1 MSNLFQQIVVIM
13 VLLIIGTVII
23 SVSTG
28 ENKAKKIINFVKE
41 KKKNKPNSECKIE
54 SKPDKKER
62 TVTTVIKKKNPAT
75 VSDKSDVWYVLVR
88 DKSNKYTIKKST
100 FTLSQLI
107 EAPFTIGR
115 GEDVNLKI
123 TNELISEEHAMI
135 IYDDESESV
144 VFIDTGSTNGSY
156 VNSFY
161 DSDKNYC
168 EGERIETAEIEDGLT
183 VFLWDTPIIFSRT
196 SSVNKPKVKNEDNSE
211 NVINTKVYNK

>member
-1 MSNLFQQIVVIM
+1 MSNLFQQIVVIL

-28 ENKAKKIINFVKE
+28 ENKAKKIINIVKE
-41 KKKNKPNSECKIE
+41 KKKNKSNSKCKIE

-62 TVTTVIKKKNPAT
+62 TVTTVIKKKNLNMT
-75 VSDKSDVWYVLVR
+75 SDKSNVWYVLVR

-100 FTLSQLI
+100 FTISQLF

-115 GEDVNLKI
+115 GENVNLKI

-156 VNSFY
+156 VNSYY

-183 VFLWDTPIIFSRT
+183 VFLWDTPVVFSRT
-196 SSVNKPKVKNEDNSE
+196 SSANKPKVKSDDNSE
-211 NVINTKVYNK
+211 HVINTKVYNK